1 MKIGLSLS
9 GGGARG
15 AMHLGVIQALHEI
28 GIRPEILS
36 GSSAGALVAAFY
48 AEGYSPAEIMR
59 IAGEL
64 GIGLFNPFHLSLLG
78 EGLMDMDG
86 FARTIRTHIPHNS
99 FEGLGMPV
107 YVTATDIVR
116 NELLYYHTG
125 PLAPIL
131 LATACVPVIFKTQV
145 VDGRYLHDGGILNNL
160 PTEVLRDQ
168 CDLLIGSHC
177 NSIDTTITQTSGK
190 NQLIDRAYH
199 MAIDAS
205 IQARLRL
212 CDIQI
217 QPAAMTRFGMFDV
230 RRIEEIYRAGY
241 DHTMALRGEI
251 EGRMNG

>member
-1 MKIGLSLS
+1 MKIGLTLS

-28 GIRPEILS
+28 GIRPQVLS

-48 AEGYSPAEIMR
+48 AEGYSPAEILR

-64 GIGLFNPFHLSLLG
+64 GIGLFNPFHMSLLG

-86 FARTIRTHIPHNS
+86 FAKTIRTHIPHNS
-99 FEGLGMPV
+99 FEGLGIPL

-116 NELLYYHTG
+116 HELLYYHTG

-160 PTEVLRDQ
+160 PTEVLLPE

-177 NSIDTTITQTSGK
+177 NSIDTTITQVLGK

-199 MAIDAS
+199 MAIDAG
-205 IQARLRL
+205 IQARLAT
-212 CDIQI
+212 CHIQI

-241 DHTMALRGEI
+241 DHTMGLRAEI
-251 EGRMNG
+251 EARVKG